1 MSVSEQAAA
10 VVASVTESAGGDKA
24 LAGQILRKAAKLGT
38 PANDPAA
45 VSAACAK
52 ALEEFGTVTVRLAAK
67 STGFS
72 LRKCRE
78 ALGALGTAVDKD
90 TFTAA

>member
-1 MSVSEQAAA
+1 MSVSEQAES
-10 VVASVTESAGGDKA
+10 VVASVLGSVDGDVG

-38 PANDPAA
+38 PDSDPEA
-45 VSAACAK
+45 VKAACSK
-52 ALEEFGTVTVRLAAK
+52 ALDDFGTVTVRLAAK
-67 STGFS
+67 ATGFS

-78 ALGALGTAVDKD
+78 ALAALGSEVDKD